1 MLQLCLYSEL
11 VSSVQGLTP
20 EYPYVVAPWSDY
32 EPQIFRMDDYA
43 AYYRQVRD
51 GLARA
56 VEDHG
61 GKEIYPDPKPH
72 CDICRW
78 QHRCDQRRRADDH
91 LSLVAGISKIQIDEL
106 KRQGV
111 ETTADLAVMPLP
123 LGWKPA
129 RGATYSYERIR
140 EQARIQVEGR
150 QPALRCT
157 NCSLWCRGLA
167 CKPAGTLLGRY
178 LLRPGRRSLCY
189 GFTRETKLSDANTAL
204 VKVQA
209 CLLGSSLLAPS
220 KRRRHQRV
228 QLG

>member
-51 GLARA
+51 GRARA

-123 LGWKPA
+123 LGWKAA

-150 QPALRCT
+150 TTSATVYELLPVVPGF
-157 NCSLWCRGLA
+157 GL
-167 CKPAGTLLGRY
+167 
-178 LLRPGRRSLCY
+178 
-189 GFTRETKLSDANTAL
+189 
-204 VKVQA
+204 QA
-209 CLLGSSLLAPS
+209 CRHPPRAISSSTWKAIPLLWVHARDEAV
-220 KRRRHQRV
+220 RRKHGAR
-228 QLG
+228 